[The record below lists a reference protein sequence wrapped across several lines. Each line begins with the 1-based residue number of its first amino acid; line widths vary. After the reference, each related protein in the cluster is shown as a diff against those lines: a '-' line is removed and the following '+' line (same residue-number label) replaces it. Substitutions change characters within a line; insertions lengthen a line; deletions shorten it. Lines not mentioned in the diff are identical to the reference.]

1 LLTPVRV
8 RELLAGHGLRP
19 TKALG
24 QNYLVD
30 PNTARK
36 VVRLAGVE
44 PGETVL
50 EIGPGLGSLTL
61 ALRQAGARVV
71 AVEADERL
79 LPALAEALGDDP
91 GVRVVAGDALR
102 LDLAGLAPEASKLVA
117 NLPYNLAATIVLEVL
132 TSFPGYQRLTVMV
145 QREVGE
151 RLAATPGTSAYGAIS
166 VKVAALAEA
175 RLLAPVGRKVFLPE
189 PHVDSVLVG
198 LRRRRHPATDG
209 VPWRALDRVIEAAFS
224 QRRKTL
230 RNSLRTLG
238 LDQDGVEALGRAAQ
252 IDLGL
257 RAERLDVAAFA
268 ALAAALQGAPQPLE
282 P

>member
-1 LLTPVRV
+1 V
-8 RELLAGHGLRP
+8 RELLAAHGLRP
-19 TKALG
+19 SRSLG

-36 VVRLAGVE
+36 IVRLAGVE

-61 ALRQAGARVV
+61 ALRQGGASVV

-79 LPALAEALGDDP
+79 LPALADALGDDP

-102 LDLAGLAPEASKLVA
+102 LDLAALAPEARKLAA

-132 TSFPGYQRLTVMV
+132 TRHPGFERLTVMV

-151 RLAATPGTSAYGAIS
+151 RLAAAPGAPAYGATS

-175 RLLAPVGRKVFLPE
+175 RLLAPVGRRVFLPE
-189 PHVDSVLVG
+189 PHVDSVVVG
-198 LRRRRHPATDG
+198 LRRRRHPATEG
-209 VPWRALDRVIEAAFS
+209 VAWETLNRVIEAAFS

-238 LDQDGVEALGRAAQ
+238 LDQAGVEALGRAAG

-268 ALAAALQGAPQPLE
+268 ALARALQDAPALE
-282 P
+282 RRE

>member
-1 LLTPVRV
+1 V
-8 RELLAGHGLRP
+8 RELLAAYRLRP

-24 QNYLVD
+24 QNHLTD

-61 ALRQAGARVV
+61 ALRAAGARVV

-91 GVRVVAGDALR
+91 EVEVVAGDALR
-102 LDLAGLAPEASKLVA
+102 VDLAKLAPDATRLVA
-117 NLPYNLAATIVLEVL
+117 NLPYNVAATIVLRVL
-132 TSFPGYQRLTVMV
+132 TDFPSFERLTVMV

-151 RLAATPGTSAYGAIS
+151 RLAAAPGTSAYGATS

-175 RLLAPVGRKVFLPE
+175 RVLAPVGRKVFLPE

-198 LRRRRHPATDG
+198 FERRRHPAAAG
-209 VPWRALDRVIEAAFS
+209 VPWQTLDRVIEAAFS

-238 LDQDGVEALGRAAQ
+238 LPQEEVEALGRAARV
-252 IDLGL
+252 DLGL

-268 ALAAALQGAPQPLE
+268 ALATALEGGPRVGRDG
-282 P
+282 

>member
-1 LLTPVRV
+1 V
-8 RELLAGHGLRP
+8 RELLAAHGLRP

-36 VVRLAGVE
+36 VARLAAVE

-79 LPALAEALGDDP
+79 LPALADALGGDP

-102 LDLAGLAPEASKLVA
+102 LDLAALAPEAHKLVA

-132 TSFPGYQRLTVMV
+132 TRYPGYQQLTVMV

-151 RLAATPGTSAYGAIS
+151 RLAAAPGTSAYGATS

-175 RLLAPVGRKVFLPE
+175 RLFAPVGRRVFLPE

-198 LRRRRHPATDG
+198 LRRRRHPATAE
-209 VPWRALDRVIEAAFS
+209 VPWGALDRVIEAAFS

-238 LDQDGVEALGRAAQ
+238 LDQKGVEALGRGAG

-268 ALAAALQGAPQPLE
+268 ALAAALEDAPLPLE
-282 P
+282 RRG

>member
-1 LLTPVRV
+1 V
-8 RELLAGHGLRP
+8 RELLAAHRLRP

-61 ALRQAGARVV
+61 ALRHAGARVV
-71 AVEADERL
+71 AVEADQRL
-79 LPALAEALGDDP
+79 LPALADALGGDP

-102 LDLAGLAPEASKLVA
+102 LDLAALAPEAHKLVA

-132 TSFPGYQRLTVMV
+132 TRYPGYQQLTVMV

-151 RLAATPGTSAYGAIS
+151 RLAAAPGTGAYGATS
-166 VKVAALAEA
+166 VKVAALAEP

-198 LRRRRHPATDG
+198 LRRRRHPATAE
-209 VPWRALDRVIEAAFS
+209 VPWGALDRVIEAAFS

-238 LDQDGVEALGRAAQ
+238 LDQKGVEALGRAAG

-268 ALAAALQGAPQPLE
+268 ALAAALEDAPLPLE
-282 P
+282 RRG

>member
-1 LLTPVRV
+1 V
-8 RELLAGHGLRP
+8 RELLAAHRLRP

-102 LDLAGLAPEASKLVA
+102 LDLGVLAPEAAKLVA

-132 TSFPGYQRLTVMV
+132 TGYPRYRRLTVMA

-151 RLAATPGTSAYGAIS
+151 RLTAPVGTSAYGATS
-166 VKVAALAEA
+166 VKVSALAEA
-175 RLLAPVGRKVFLPE
+175 RVLAPVSRKVFLPE

-198 LRRRRHPATDG
+198 LERRRHPATEG
-209 VPWRALDRVIEAAFS
+209 VAWQALDRVIEAAFS

-238 LDQDGVEALGRAAQ
+238 LDQRGVEALGRATG

-257 RAERLDVAAFA
+257 RAERLDVGAFA
-268 ALAAALQGAPQPLE
+268 ALARALDGAHQPVE